1 MLSFNYIK
9 LLNTTMSGHSHWAGI
24 KQRKGVN
31 DAKRGKIFTKFGKL
45 VTIAARDGGGKM
57 ETNFQLRM
65 AVDRAREMNMPKENI
80 ERAIKRGT
88 GEIKGA
94 MIEEILYEAVG
105 PGELMLLIS
114 CTTDNKNRTVSEV
127 KTILTKNNSKLGEKG
142 SAMWNFEQVGS
153 ISIDLENK
161 DADELEM
168 LAIEAGAKDTILEE
182 GLLNIITETK
192 DFARVRESLNKENLK
207 ILDSGLIYLPKTTIS
222 VDAKTRETHEN
233 LMELLDDH
241 EDVSEIYNNLA

>member
-1 MLSFNYIK
+1 MLHE
-9 LLNTTMSGHSHWAGI
+9 LMSGHSHWAGI
-24 KQRKGVN
+24 KQRKGIN
-31 DAKRGKIFTKFGKL
+31 DAKRGKIFTKYGKL
-45 VTIAARDGGGKM
+45 VTIAARDGGGKL
-57 ETNFQLRM
+57 ESNFQLRM

-127 KTILTKNNSKLGEKG
+127 KTIFTKNNSKLGEKG

-153 ISIDLENK
+153 ISIELEGK

-182 GLLNIITETK
+182 DVLNIITDQK
-192 DFARVRESLNKENLK
+192 DFAKVRESLAKENLK
-207 ILDSGLIYLPKTTIS
+207 ILDSGLIYLPKTTIA
-222 VDAKTRETHEN
+222 VDEKTREACEN

-241 EDVSEIYNNLA
+241 DDVSEIYTNLA

>member
-1 MLSFNYIK
+1 
-9 LLNTTMSGHSHWAGI
+9 MSGHSHWAGI

-45 VTIAARDGGGKM
+45 VTIAARDGGGKI
-57 ETNFQLRM
+57 ESNFQLRM

-94 MIEEILYEAVG
+94 MIEEVLYEAVG
-105 PGELMLLIS
+105 PGELMILIS

-153 ISIDLENK
+153 ISVDLENK

-168 LAIEAGAKDTILEE
+168 LAIEAGAKDTIIEE

-192 DFARVRESLNKENLK
+192 DFARVRESLSKENLK
-207 ILDSGLIYLPKTTIS
+207 ILDSGLIYLPKTTIATS
-222 VDAKTRETHEN
+222 EKTRESYEN

-241 EDVSEIYNNLA
+241 DDVSEIYSNL

>member
-1 MLSFNYIK
+1 
-9 LLNTTMSGHSHWAGI
+9 MSGHSHWAGI

-31 DAKRGKIFTKFGKL
+31 DAKRGKIFTKYGKL
-45 VTIAARDGGGKM
+45 VTIAARDGGGKL

-65 AVDRAREMNMPKENI
+65 AVDRARAMNMPKENI

-94 MIEEILYEAVG
+94 LIEEILYEAVG

-153 ISIDLENK
+153 ISVDVENK
-161 DADELEM
+161 AVDELE
-168 LAIEAGAKDTILEE
+168 LQAIEAGARDTILEE
-182 GLLNIITETK
+182 EVLIIITDQK
-192 DFARVRESLNKENLK
+192 DFARVRESLTKEKLK
-207 ILDSGLIYLPKTTIS
+207 ILDSGLIYMPKTTITT
-222 VDAKTRETHEN
+222 DEKTREAYEN

-241 EDVSEIYNNLA
+241 DDVSEIYSNLG

>member
-1 MLSFNYIK
+1 MLHD
-9 LLNTTMSGHSHWAGI
+9 LMSGHSHWAGI

-31 DAKRGKIFTKFGKL
+31 DAKRGKIFTKYGKL

-105 PGELMLLIS
+105 PGEVGFAVKERGDAGRQES
-114 CTTDNKNRTVSEV
+114 VKRYKNGAG
-127 KTILTKNNSKLGEKG
+127 ILRRQLQFGFG
-142 SAMWNFEQVGS
+142 PGRYDRRFCAGWRV
-153 ISIDLENK
+153 ENC
-161 DADELEM
+161 AQQR
-168 LAIEAGAKDTILEE
+168 G
-182 GLLNIITETK
+182 
-192 DFARVRESLNKENLK
+192 
-207 ILDSGLIYLPKTTIS
+207 
-222 VDAKTRETHEN
+222 
-233 LMELLDDH
+233 
-241 EDVSEIYNNLA
+241 

>member
-1 MLSFNYIK
+1 MLHE
-9 LLNTTMSGHSHWAGI
+9 LMSGHSHWAGI

-31 DAKRGKIFTKFGKL
+31 DAKRGKIFTKYGKL
-45 VTIAARDGGGKM
+45 VTIAARDGGGKLD
-57 ETNFQLRM
+57 TNFQLRM
-65 AVDRAREMNMPKENI
+65 AVDRARAMNMPKENI

-94 MIEEILYEAVG
+94 LIEEILYEAVG

-142 SAMWNFEQVGS
+142 SAMWNFERVGS

-168 LAIEAGAKDTILEE
+168 QAIEAGARDVFLEDD
-182 GLLNIITETK
+182 LLNIITDQK
-192 DFARVRESLNKENLK
+192 DFARVRENIAKVNLK
-207 ILDSGLIYLPKTTIS
+207 ILDSGLIYLPKTTIT
-222 VDAKTRETHEN
+222 VDDKTRESYEN

-241 EDVSEIYNNLA
+241 EDVSEIYNNIG

>member
-1 MLSFNYIK
+1 MLHEF
-9 LLNTTMSGHSHWAGI
+9 MSGHSHWAGI

-31 DAKRGKIFTKFGKL
+31 DAKRGKIFTKYGKL
-45 VTIAARDGGGKM
+45 VTIAARDGGGKI
-57 ETNFQLRM
+57 ESNFQLRM

-94 MIEEILYEAVG
+94 LIEEVLYEAVG

-153 ISIDLENK
+153 ISIDLESK

-168 LAIEAGAKDTILEE
+168 LAIEAGAKDTIPEE
-182 GLLNIITETK
+182 GVLNIITDQK
-192 DFARVRESLNKENLK
+192 DFARVRENIVKVNLK
-207 ILDSGLIYLPKTTIS
+207 ILDSGLIYLPKTTIT
-222 VDAKTRETHEN
+222 VDAKTRETYEN

-241 EDVSEIYNNLA
+241 DDVSEIYNNLA

>member
-1 MLSFNYIK
+1 
-9 LLNTTMSGHSHWAGI
+9 MSGHSHWAGI

-45 VTIAARDGGGKM
+45 VTIAARDGGGKI
-57 ETNFQLRM
+57 ESNFQLRM

-114 CTTDNKNRTVSEV
+114 CATDNKNRTVSEV

-153 ISIDLENK
+153 ISLDLEGK

-168 LAIEAGAKDTILEE
+168 QAIEAGARDTILEE
-182 GLLNIITETK
+182 DVLTIITDQK
-192 DFARVRESLNKENLK
+192 DFARVRESLTKEKLK
-207 ILDSGLIYLPKTTIS
+207 ILDSGLIYLPKTTITT
-222 VDAKTRETHEN
+222 DEKTREACEN

-241 EDVSEIYNNLA
+241 DDVSEIYSNLG

>member
-1 MLSFNYIK
+1 MLHE
-9 LLNTTMSGHSHWAGI
+9 LMSGHSHWAGI

-31 DAKRGKIFTKFGKL
+31 DAKRGKIFTKYGKL
-45 VTIAARDGGGKM
+45 VTIAARDGGGKL

-65 AVDRAREMNMPKENI
+65 AVDRARAMNMPKENI

-153 ISIDLENK
+153 ISLDLEGK

-168 LAIEAGAKDTILEE
+168 QAIEAGAKDTLTED
-182 GLLNIITETK
+182 GLLNIITDQK
-192 DFARVRESLNKENLK
+192 DFARVRENIAKENLK
-207 ILDSGLIYLPKTTIS
+207 ILDSGLIYLPKTTIT
-222 VDAKTRETHEN
+222 VDEKTRETYEN

-241 EDVSEIYNNLA
+241 DDVSEIYSNLG

>member
-1 MLSFNYIK
+1 
-9 LLNTTMSGHSHWAGI
+9 
-24 KQRKGVN
+24 
-31 DAKRGKIFTKFGKL
+31 
-45 VTIAARDGGGKM
+45 
-57 ETNFQLRM
+57 
-65 AVDRAREMNMPKENI
+65 MNMPKENI

-94 MIEEILYEAVG
+94 MIEAILYEAVG

-142 SAMWNFEQVGS
+142 SAMWNFEQVGN
-153 ISIDLENK
+153 ISIDLEGK
-161 DADELEM
+161 EADELEM

-182 GLLNIITETK
+182 GVLNIITDQK
-192 DFARVRESLNKENLK
+192 DFAKVRESLAEENLK
-207 ILDSGLIYLPKTTIS
+207 IIDSGLIYLPKTTIT
-222 VDAKTRETHEN
+222 VDAKMRETYEN

-241 EDVSEIYNNLA
+241 DDVSEIYSNLG

>member
-1 MLSFNYIK
+1 
-9 LLNTTMSGHSHWAGI
+9 MSGHSHWAGI
-24 KQRKGVN
+24 KQRKGIN

-45 VTIAARDGGGKM
+45 VTIAARDGGGKLDA
-57 ETNFQLRM
+57 NFQLRM

-153 ISIDLENK
+153 IGLALENK
-161 DADELEM
+161 DAAELEM
-168 LAIEAGAKDTILEE
+168 LAIEAGAKDTIQEDDSLT
-182 GLLNIITETK
+182 IITEVK
-192 DFARVRESLNKENLK
+192 DFAHVRESLEKEKLK
-207 ILDSGLIYLPKTTIS
+207 IIDSGLIYLPKNTIV
-222 VDAKTRETHEN
+222 VDESTRESFEN

-241 EDVSEIYNNLA
+241 DDVSEIYNNLA

>member
-1 MLSFNYIK
+1 MLHE
-9 LLNTTMSGHSHWAGI
+9 LMSGHSHWAGI

-31 DAKRGKIFTKFGKL
+31 DAKRGKIFTKYGKL
-45 VTIAARDGGGKM
+45 VTIAARDGGGKI
-57 ETNFQLRM
+57 ESNFQLRM

-94 MIEEILYEAVG
+94 LIEEVLYEAVG

-142 SAMWNFEQVGS
+142 SAMWNFEQVGN
-153 ISIDLENK
+153 ISIDTEGK

-182 GLLNIITETK
+182 GALNIITDQK
-192 DFARVRESLNKENLK
+192 DFARVRENIAKEELK
-207 ILDSGLIYLPKTTIS
+207 ILDSGLIYLPKTTITT
-222 VDAKTRETHEN
+222 DEKTREACEN

-241 EDVSEIYNNLA
+241 DDVSEIYSNLG

>member
-1 MLSFNYIK
+1 
-9 LLNTTMSGHSHWAGI
+9 MSGHSHWAGI

-31 DAKRGKIFTKFGKL
+31 DAKRGKIFTKYGKL
-45 VTIAARDGGGKM
+45 VTIAARDGGGKL
-57 ETNFQLRM
+57 ESNFQLRM

-127 KTILTKNNSKLGEKG
+127 KALLTKNNSKLGEKG

-153 ISIDLENK
+153 ISVDLEGKNV
-161 DADELEM
+161 DELEM
-168 LAIEAGAKDTILEE
+168 IAIEAGAKDTIRED
-182 GLLNIITETK
+182 GALNIITHQK
-192 DFARVRESLNKENLK
+192 DFAKVRESIVQASLK
-207 ILDSGLIYLPKTTIS
+207 ILDSGLIYLPKNTIT
-222 VDAKTRETHEN
+222 VDEKTRESYES
-233 LMELLDDH
+233 LMDLLDDH
-241 EDVSEIYNNLA
+241 DDVSEIYSNS

>member
-1 MLSFNYIK
+1 
-9 LLNTTMSGHSHWAGI
+9 MSGHSHWAGI
-24 KQRKGVN
+24 KQRKGIN
-31 DAKRGKIFTKFGKL
+31 DAKRGKIFTKYGKL
-45 VTIAARDGGGKM
+45 VTIAARDGGGKL
-57 ETNFQLRM
+57 ESNFQLRM

-127 KTILTKNNSKLGEKG
+127 KTIFTKNNSKLGEKG

-153 ISIDLENK
+153 ISIELEGK

-182 GLLNIITETK
+182 DVLNIITDQK
-192 DFARVRESLNKENLK
+192 DFAKVRESLAKENLK
-207 ILDSGLIYLPKTTIS
+207 ILDSGLIYLPKTTIA
-222 VDAKTRETHEN
+222 VDEKTREACEN

-241 EDVSEIYNNLA
+241 DDVSEIYTNLA

>member
-1 MLSFNYIK
+1 MLHE
-9 LLNTTMSGHSHWAGI
+9 LMSGHSHWAGI

-31 DAKRGKIFTKFGKL
+31 DAKRGKIFTKYGKL
-45 VTIAARDGGGKM
+45 VTIAARDGGGKI
-57 ETNFQLRM
+57 ESNFQLRM

-94 MIEEILYEAVG
+94 LIEEILYEAVG

-142 SAMWNFEQVGS
+142 SAMWNFEQVGN
-153 ISIDLENK
+153 ISIDLEGK

-182 GLLNIITETK
+182 GILNIITDQK
-192 DFARVRESLNKENLK
+192 DFARVRENIVKVNLK
-207 ILDSGLIYLPKTTIS
+207 ILDSGLVYLPKTTIK
-222 VDAKTRETHEN
+222 VDAKTREAYEN

-241 EDVSEIYNNLA
+241 DDVSEIYSNLG

>member
-1 MLSFNYIK
+1 
-9 LLNTTMSGHSHWAGI
+9 MSGHSHWAGI
-24 KQRKGVN
+24 KQRKGIN

-45 VTIAARDGGGKM
+45 VTIAARDGGGKI

-94 MIEEILYEAVG
+94 MIEEVLYEAIG

-114 CTTDNKNRTVSEV
+114 CTTDNKNRTVSEI

-153 ISIDLENK
+153 IGIEIK
-161 DADELEM
+161 DGNLDETEM
-168 LAIEAGAKDTILEE
+168 LAIELGAKDTALEDD
-182 GLLNIITETK
+182 LLNIITEPK
-192 DFARVRESLNKENLK
+192 DFAGIRQNIENSGLK
-207 ILDSGLIYLPKTTIS
+207 ILDSGLIYLPKTTIT
-222 VDAKTRETHEN
+222 VNEKTRLSIEN
-233 LMELLDDH
+233 LMEILDDH
-241 EDVSEIYNNLA
+241 DDVNEIYNNLA

>member
-1 MLSFNYIK
+1 
-9 LLNTTMSGHSHWAGI
+9 MSGHSHWAGI

-45 VTIAARDGGGKM
+45 VTIAARDGGGKI
-57 ETNFQLRM
+57 ESNFQLRM

-94 MIEEILYEAVG
+94 MIEEVLYEAVG
-105 PGELMLLIS
+105 PGELMILIS

-153 ISIDLENK
+153 ISVDLENK

-168 LAIEAGAKDTILEE
+168 FAIEAGAKDTIIEE

-192 DFARVRESLNKENLK
+192 DFARVRESLSKENLK
-207 ILDSGLIYLPKTTIS
+207 ILDSGLIYLPKTTI
-222 VDAKTRETHEN
+222 ATGEKTRESYEN

-241 EDVSEIYNNLA
+241 DDVSEIYSNL

>member
-1 MLSFNYIK
+1 
-9 LLNTTMSGHSHWAGI
+9 MSGHSHWAGI
-24 KQRKGVN
+24 KQRKGIN
-31 DAKRGKIFTKFGKL
+31 DAKRGKIFTKYGKL
-45 VTIAARDGGGKM
+45 VTIAARDGGGKI
-57 ETNFQLRM
+57 EANFQLRM

-153 ISIDLENK
+153 ISLDLENK
-161 DADELEM
+161 DTDELEM

-182 GLLNIITETK
+182 GMLNIITDQK
-192 DFARVRESLNKENLK
+192 DFAKVRENLAKESLK
-207 ILDSGLIYLPKTTIS
+207 ILDSGLIYLPKATIT
-222 VDAKTRETHEN
+222 VDEKTRETAEN

-241 EDVSEIYNNLA
+241 DDVSEIYSNLG

>member
-1 MLSFNYIK
+1 
-9 LLNTTMSGHSHWAGI
+9 MSGHSHWAGI

-31 DAKRGKIFTKFGKL
+31 DAKRGKIFTKYGKL
-45 VTIAARDGGGKM
+45 VTIAARDGGGKL

-65 AVDRAREMNMPKENI
+65 AVDRARAMNMPKENI

-153 ISIDLENK
+153 ISIDLEDK

-182 GLLNIITETK
+182 GILNIITDQK
-192 DFARVRESLNKENLK
+192 DFARVRENIAKESLK
-207 ILDSGLIYLPKTTIS
+207 ILDSGLIYLPKTTIT
-222 VDAKTRETHEN
+222 VDEKTRESYEN
-233 LMELLDDH
+233 LIELLDDH
-241 EDVSEIYNNLA
+241 DDVSEIYSNLE

>member
-1 MLSFNYIK
+1 
-9 LLNTTMSGHSHWAGI
+9 MSGHSHWAGI

-31 DAKRGKIFTKFGKL
+31 DAKRGKIFTKYGKL
-45 VTIAARDGGGKM
+45 VTIAARDGGGKL

-65 AVDRAREMNMPKENI
+65 AVDRARAMNMPKENI

-94 MIEEILYEAVG
+94 LIEEILYEAVG

-153 ISIDLENK
+153 ISVDVENK
-161 DADELEM
+161 AVDELE
-168 LAIEAGAKDTILEE
+168 LQAIEAGARDTILEE
-182 GLLNIITETK
+182 EVLIIITDQK
-192 DFARVRESLNKENLK
+192 DFARVRESLTKEKLK
-207 ILDSGLIYLPKTTIS
+207 ILDSGLIYLPKTTIT
-222 VDAKTRETHEN
+222 VPEKTRESYEN

-241 EDVSEIYNNLA
+241 DDVSEIYSNLE

>member
-1 MLSFNYIK
+1 
-9 LLNTTMSGHSHWAGI
+9 MSGHSHWSGI

-45 VTIAARDGGGKM
+45 VTIAARDGGGKI
-57 ETNFQLRM
+57 ESNFQLRM

-153 ISIDLENK
+153 ISIDAENK
-161 DADELEM
+161 DPDELEM
-168 LAIEAGAKDTILEE
+168 QAIEAGAKDTILED
-182 GLLNIITETK
+182 GVLNIITDQK
-192 DFARVRESLNKENLK
+192 DFARVRESLTKEKLK
-207 ILDSGLIYLPKTTIS
+207 ILDSGLIYLPKTTITT
-222 VDAKTRETHEN
+222 DEKTRETCES

-241 EDVSEIYNNLA
+241 DDVSEIYSNLA

>member
-1 MLSFNYIK
+1 
-9 LLNTTMSGHSHWAGI
+9 MSGHSHWAGI
-24 KQRKGVN
+24 KQRKGIN

-45 VTIAARDGGGKM
+45 VTIAARDGGGKLDA
-57 ETNFQLRM
+57 NFQLRM

-142 SAMWNFEQVGS
+142 SAMWNFEQVGN
-153 ISIDLENK
+153 ISLTLENK
-161 DADELEM
+161 DATELEM
-168 LAIEAGAKDTILEE
+168 LAIEAGAKDTMREDD
-182 GLLNIITETK
+182 LLNIITEVK
-192 DFARVRESLNKENLK
+192 DFARVRESLEKEKLK
-207 ILDSGLIYLPKTTIS
+207 IIDSGLIYLPKNTIT
-222 VDAKTRETHEN
+222 VDEKARESFEN

-241 EDVSEIYNNLA
+241 DDVSEIYNNLA

>member
-1 MLSFNYIK
+1 
-9 LLNTTMSGHSHWAGI
+9 MSGHSHWAGI

-31 DAKRGKIFTKFGKL
+31 DAKRGKIFTKYGKL
-45 VTIAARDGGGKM
+45 VTIAARDGGGKLD
-57 ETNFQLRM
+57 TNFQLRM

-153 ISIDLENK
+153 ISLDTSGK

-168 LAIEAGAKDTILEE
+168 QAIEAGARDVILEDD
-182 GLLNIITETK
+182 LLNIITDQK
-192 DFARVRESLNKENLK
+192 DFARVRENIAKESLK
-207 ILDSGLIYLPKTTIS
+207 ILDSGLIYLPKNTIA
-222 VDAKTRETHEN
+222 VDEKTHETYEN
-233 LMELLDDH
+233 LMELLDNHD
-241 EDVSEIYNNLA
+241 DVSEIYNNLG